1 MIWFVVMQV
10 FSILL
15 EGLSLGKKTEQEKD
29 LEILLLRR
37 QLAIL
42 ERKQDKPLRVSRAE
56 KLPLAVL
63 LARRR
68 TVNQQTT
75 SQLREI
81 IRIFQPETVIKWH
94 REAVRLKWTFRQKH
108 RGGRP
113 RKSEELE
120 QLVTHL
126 ALENGDWGN
135 ARIEGQ
141 CRKLGYEIT
150 DEKMGNILDRH
161 GIPPA
166 PERGS
171 SPSWQHLMMH
181 YKEQLLACDFFAI
194 EALFLRTIFVFFF
207 VRRAVA
213 QMIVP

>member
-68 TVNQQTT
+68 TV
-75 SQLREI
+75 
-81 IRIFQPETVIKWH
+81 
-94 REAVRLKWTFRQKH
+94 
-108 RGGRP
+108 RP
-113 RKSEELE
+113 PSCGKSS
-120 QLVTHL
+120 
-126 ALENGDWGN
+126 
-135 ARIEGQ
+135 
-141 CRKLGYEIT
+141 
-150 DEKMGNILDRH
+150 
-161 GIPPA
+161 
-166 PERGS
+166 GS
-171 SPSWQHLMMH
+171 SNP
-181 YKEQLLACDFFAI
+181 
-194 EALFLRTIFVFFF
+194 
-207 VRRAVA
+207 RRSSNG
-213 QMIVP
+213 IGKLSD